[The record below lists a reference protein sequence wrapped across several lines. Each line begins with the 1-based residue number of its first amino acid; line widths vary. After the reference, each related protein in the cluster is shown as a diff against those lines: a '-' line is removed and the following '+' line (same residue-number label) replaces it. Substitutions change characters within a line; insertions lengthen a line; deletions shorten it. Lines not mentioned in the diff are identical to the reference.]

1 MSETETWDPS
11 KWTCRQD
18 VLIDS
23 AGGTS
28 GLTDYQ
34 VKVTLAAPDF
44 DFAGVADGG
53 ADLRF
58 TDSDGTTL
66 LDYWIE
72 SFSKPER
79 TGVIWVQVP
88 HIPAGST
95 KTIHLFSGNP
105 HASAA
110 SDGAQT
116 FEFFDDCESGSAD
129 DRWEVALGSPTFS
142 YVSCEEEFNR
152 VSGVW
157 HSSGCA
163 RRLSPTAATVYGGA
177 HATYCAWTRPMAV
190 YAPSEDKTFFAFG
203 NEVNS
208 PTVSYYDHRTQTLG
222 PATVVGPNPDMD
234 AHKNPHMLI
243 DEHGYIYL
251 FHGSHC
257 TPALVKKSLRP
268 YDTSEFRP
276 MATITDSSS
285 YPQPWQ
291 LRPGEITVLF
301 RKGGTHNAAQSYI
314 KSTDGGAS
322 WANSVDIVT
331 PQPKNG
337 CYAVSIAETGPYP
350 RKLHM
355 AWSLTRGDWWQ
366 RYHIFYAC
374 SDDGGVTWRKSD
386 GTPYELPITEPTS
399 EQIFESEVPDRGVW
413 LKDIQLDTQGNPCI
427 LFIDGHT
434 VSYGCVWNFA
444 RHTPDGWSV
453 HEIARSDHMFDAGGL
468 VILADDDFRV
478 YAPTTIS
485 QPYEDGGE
493 IEEWQSTDGGR
504 TWHNTAHLTTGSDYS
519 HNHVKTVFNHGS
531 GDFRVFW
538 SYGDAKNP
546 PETRH
551 VDLYY
556 YGEDQ
561 PQPQKMDLYAASI
574 ERTGRCLKLTQD
586 ETIPSA
592 IKINGLQLRD
602 VALCARVR
610 TGVRYIYPPMVCL
623 GLNDDGHFYGV
634 GMTWSG
640 ITEICKFTDD
650 CQVIASGDPIGP
662 ATWRDW
668 SFQASADTLR
678 LVVDGEELVSATEP
692 DLPAGGIGAHVSCA
706 NLYLD
711 DIRVRKCASP
721 EPTAALQQPPPTH
734 ADD

>member
-18 VLIDS
+18 VLIDN
-23 AGGTS
+23 AAGTS
-28 GLTDYQ
+28 DLTDYQ
-34 VKVTLAAPDF
+34 VKVALTAPDF
-44 DFAGVADGG
+44 DFAGVADDG

-58 TDSDGTTL
+58 TDTDGTTL

-88 HIPAGST
+88 HIPAGSA
-95 KTIHLFSGNP
+95 KTIHLFSGNQ
-105 HASAA
+105 HAYAVSN
-110 SDGAQT
+110 GAQT

-129 DRWEVALGSPTFS
+129 DRWEVALGSPSFS
-142 YVSCEEEFNR
+142 YVTYDEEFSR
-152 VSGVW
+152 VGGVW
-157 HSSGCA
+157 HSSA
-163 RRLSPTAATVYGGA
+163 ATRRVSPRATTVYGGA

-190 YAPSEDKTFFAFG
+190 HVPSEDKTFFAFG

-243 DEHGYIYL
+243 DEDGYIYI

-257 TPALVKKSLRP
+257 TPTLVKKSLRP
-268 YDTSEFRP
+268 HDSSEFQP

-291 LRPGEITVLF
+291 LRPGEIAVLF
-301 RKGGTHNAAQSYI
+301 RKGGTHNAAQSCI

-366 RYHIFYAC
+366 RYHIFYAY
-374 SDDGGVTWRKSD
+374 SDDGAVTWRRSD

-413 LKDIQLDTQGNPCI
+413 LKDIQLDPQGNPCI

-444 RHTPDGWSV
+444 RHTSDGWSI
-453 HEIARSDHMFDAGGL
+453 HEIARSDHMYDAGGL

-493 IEEWQSTDGGR
+493 IEEWQSTDGGQ
-504 TWHNTAHLTTGSDYS
+504 TWINTRHITTGSTYS
-519 HNHVKTVFNHGS
+519 HNHVKTVFNHGR

-561 PQPQKMDLYAASI
+561 PQPQKMDLYAASV
-574 ERTGRCLKLTQD
+574 ERTGRCLKLTQP
-586 ETIPSA
+586 EAIAGVITI
-592 IKINGLQLRD
+592 KDLRLRD
-602 VALCARVR
+602 LAICARAR
-610 TGVRYIYPPMVCL
+610 TGPPETHHPMFCL
-623 GLNDDGHFYGV
+623 GMSDEGHFYGA
-634 GMTWSG
+634 GLAQRG
-640 ITEICKFTDD
+640 IAEISKFTDA
-650 CQVIASGDPIGP
+650 CEVIGEGAPKSS

-668 SFQASADTLR
+668 SFQVCADSLR
-678 LVVDGEELVSATEP
+678 LVVDGDELVSATA
-692 DLPAGGIGAHVSCA
+692 PAVAPGSVGARVFNSSF
-706 NLYLD
+706 YLD
-711 DIRVRKCASP
+711 DIRVRKCTFP
-721 EPTAALQQPPPTH
+721 EPTAVLQQPPPTQ